1 MAINLLYLKL
11 RFSENAT
18 NIGWNVH
25 IVRIYEFSRK
35 YLLKFWV
42 SIRFFSTVIILPL
55 YVIIV
60 DFNMSDTFWKI
71 MVAFSVDCESS
82 CQITTSISRLVLL
95 FLVALQIWCKEP
107 RAHFLKNLMMQSISL
122 RKGPIRFQYQSHNF
136 FWGLHKVFVFKIF
149 ELNTNLKKN
158 INIFNIFQQIWFRGP
173 F

>member
-1 MAINLLYLKL
+1 MKCPYCDLL
-11 RFSENAT
+11 
-18 NIGWNVH
+18 
-25 IVRIYEFSRK
+25 RIYEFSRK
-35 YLLKFWV
+35 YLLKFWLCV
-42 SIRFFSTVIILPL
+42 PNVFFFCCDHSTNLCT
-55 YVIIV
+55 IIV
-60 DFNMSDTFWKI
+60 QHVRHIFKI
-71 MVAFSVDCESS
+71 TVAFSADFESS

-95 FLVALQIWCKEP
+95 FLVALQIWCKKP